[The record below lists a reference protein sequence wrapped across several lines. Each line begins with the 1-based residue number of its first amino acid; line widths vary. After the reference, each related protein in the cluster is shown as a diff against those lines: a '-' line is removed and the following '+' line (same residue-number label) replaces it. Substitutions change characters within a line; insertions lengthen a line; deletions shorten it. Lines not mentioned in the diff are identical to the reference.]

1 MMLLVERVAG
11 FPRSCANPE
20 VCLVCDLIT
29 CELMEGPM
37 SRRPATD
44 ETSTLTP
51 LMFQVLVALNQGER
65 HGYAIMQ
72 EIEERTGGAFSVG
85 AGSLYRA
92 IRQLVDVGFIAESD
106 ETAPAHPQRRNYR
119 LTHEGRSRARKE
131 ARVFGDIV
139 EWARDARLL
148 DPH

>member
-1 MMLLVERVAG
+1 
-11 FPRSCANPE
+11 
-20 VCLVCDLIT
+20 
-29 CELMEGPM
+29 M
-37 SRRPATD
+37 STRKRRTD
-44 ETSTLTP
+44 DDSVLTP
-51 LMFQVLVALNQGER
+51 LMLQILISLAQGEK

-131 ARVFGDIV
+131 ARVFGD
-139 EWARDARLL
+139 RGKQCFDG
-148 DPH
+148 DFSFH